1 MRTKNAMQLK
11 AFIKNKAK
19 ELNIAPQLML
29 QNYYM
34 ECFLDRLSKTE
45 YADNFV
51 IKGGFLISALI
62 GLNNRATMDID
73 TTIKNL
79 SLNESE
85 ISKVISYICSV
96 LADDD
101 FTFVFDHVEP
111 IREDDEYQGLRA
123 FLFIDYDG
131 TRGTLTMDIT
141 AGDSIYPSVKQIKCK
156 RYFDKTPI
164 PILSYPTETILAE
177 KLETIIS
184 RGLLNTRPRD
194 FYNVYILSKTVSFDS
209 KVLAKA
215 LAATCEHRGTRELV
229 KNEAASRIAAIESS
243 EELKALWKKY
253 QKKFP
258 YAKGIVF
265 EDTVGAA
272 RKLLE
277 NCFGV

>member
-19 ELNIAPQLML
+19 ELNISPQIML

-51 IKGGFLISALI
+51 VKGGFLISALI

-85 ISKVISYICSV
+85 ISKVISYICDV
-96 LADDD
+96 PAEDD
-101 FTFVFDHVEP
+101 FTFIFDHVEP
-111 IREDDEYQGLRA
+111 IREDDEYQGLRV
-123 FLFIDYDG
+123 FLFIDYES
-131 TRGTLTMDIT
+131 TRGTLSMDIT
-141 AGDSIYPSVKQIKCK
+141 AGDSIFPSAKQIKCK

-164 PILSYPTETILAE
+164 RILSYPVETILAE

-194 FYNVYILSKTVSFDS
+194 FYDVYILSKTVSFDS
-209 KVLAKA
+209 KILKKA
-215 LAATCEHRGTRELV
+215 LAATSEHRGTSELI
-229 KNEAASRIAAIESS
+229 KNESKNRIAAIESS

-272 RKLLE
+272 KKLLE
-277 NCFGV
+277 NCLGV